1 VYVYQLVSVALLSTS
16 WYAARMAGSLV
27 SARNDMDNDDNGDP
41 TVFSRSLASTN
52 SDRRA
57 SLTHTRAT
65 QEQQTTTMKT
75 KNEEDEAPERI
86 ERSSDGRLPIG
97 LKQ

>member
-1 VYVYQLVSVALLSTS
+1 MITVTRRY
-16 WYAARMAGSLV
+16 SLV
-27 SARNDMDNDDNGDP
+27 PLQAPIQTDEPLS
-41 TVFSRSLASTN
+41 
-52 SDRRA
+52 
-57 SLTHTRAT
+57 HTRAT
-65 QEQQTTTMKT
+65 HEQQTTTTKT